1 MVRCGGT
8 LEGTAFF
15 RTLETPN
22 MKPTPSR
29 ILVTALALGTLGVAF
44 TATTTAAAEEKTVPT
59 GRPYMGYTGTQ
70 WAMDYG
76 ITRGR
81 CDGKAVAAALA
92 EPAATPGA
100 AAIALIAGLDL
111 DPSDKA
117 CAAQALELL
126 RNHRTARWNVGN
138 GAHALTTGGDTVV
151 NGLPCRPF
159 VVSAK
164 GRKILGTACQSQT
177 GLWEVVR
184 P

>member
-1 MVRCGGT
+1 
-8 LEGTAFF
+8 
-15 RTLETPN
+15 

-29 ILVTALALGTLGVAF
+29 FLVTTLVLGALAGAF
-44 TATTTAAAEEKTVPT
+44 TAAAPAIAEDKTAPS
-59 GRPYMGYTGTQ
+59 GRVYMGYTGTQ
-70 WAMDYG
+70 WAQDYG

-81 CDGKAVAAALA
+81 CDGKAVSAALA
-92 EPAATPGA
+92 EPAAAPGT

-111 DPSDKA
+111 DASDKA

-159 VVSAK
+159 VLSAK
-164 GRKILGTACQSQT
+164 GRKILGTACQSQS

-184 P
+184 S